1 MTGADR
7 VPGRGEEK
15 RDLRKRILA
24 LRDALPGEL
33 RRELGTRITARL
45 LKLDA
50 YREAGTVLA
59 YLSFGGEFDTAAFT
73 RDALANRKKLAL
85 PRVNRATRELELF
98 VVRDPEE
105 DVAPGILGIR
115 EPLPGRCAPAALEE
129 IGFVLMPGVAF
140 TRDGV
145 RLGYGGGYYDRLLAR
160 FASRPAL
167 VAAAFSLQVVDAIPV
182 GETDQRVD
190 AVITEDDE
198 YYTAAAPARGG
209 RG

>member
-1 MTGADR
+1 MSGADR
-7 VPGRGEEK
+7 APGRGEEK

-24 LRDALPGEL
+24 LRDTLPGEL
-33 RRELGTRITARL
+33 RRDLGTRITARL

-59 YLSFGGEFDTAAFT
+59 YLSFGSEFDTAAFT
-73 RDALANRKKLAL
+73 RDALANGKKLAL

-98 VVRDPEE
+98 VVRDPEK
-105 DVAPGILGIR
+105 DVAPGVWGIS
-115 EPLPGRCAPAALEE
+115 EPLAECCAPAALDE
-129 IGFVLMPGVAF
+129 IGFVLVPGVAF
-140 TRDGV
+140 TRGGA

-160 FASRPAL
+160 FARRPPA

-190 AVITEDDE
+190 AVITEE
-198 YYTAAAPARGG
+198 ALYTCV
-209 RG
+209 